1 MLLKHIGSL
10 RLQKTERQKKKSYG
24 TYIYWQA
31 AKKDGLEIRNY
42 ADSLY

>member
-10 RLQKTERQKKKSYG
+10 RLQKTGRQTKKG
-24 TYIYWQA
+24 FVTYIYWQA
-31 AKKDGLEIRNY
+31 AKKDGLEIKNH